1 MAMTRMQLRH
11 AAAITRYQDE
21 KHKPPTRAQ
30 ARAWLDP
37 IRRAFNELKSGE
49 IDAVRGYAITRIHWA
64 DEDYARVDWCIN
76 GFTAMLDRLMP
87 EFDTEPMKKVSRK
100 LSAGVP
106 LTVAEI
112 DASFAVLNACESLM
126 ITFKRS
132 DWMDVAL
139 TEQLNIELER
149 LGFKEAA

>member
-11 AAAITRYQDE
+11 ASAVKRYQSG

-30 ARAWLDP
+30 ASAWLAP

-64 DEDYARVDWCIN
+64 DEDYARVDYCIN
-76 GFTAMLDRLMP
+76 GFTAMLDRLAP

-106 LTVAEI
+106 LTVSEI
-112 DASFAVLNACESLM
+112 DASFAVLNACESLL

-132 DWMDVAL
+132 DLMDVAL
-139 TEQLNIELER
+139 VEQVNIEFER
-149 LGFKEAA
+149 LGMKEAA